1 MRKVLS
7 LITILLVGFVLVACG
22 RDTYTVTF
30 ESNGGT
36 AVTALT
42 NVAKDATITAPTA
55 PTRAGFVFVGWF
67 KESTLVNQWNFATD
81 KVNSNITL
89 YAKWDTAG
97 PTDQQAVD
105 TTFDWL
111 SIGDLSALTNQSPRL
126 ILPTVYQAQGVN
138 ISWVIDKLAFIAANG
153 VITQPTHEQG
163 TQTVTLTATL
173 TKGSVTRTKV
183 FTATVL
189 ALPPISETIPLI
201 NETFNY
207 ANGDILTQST
217 IWGPVSGKTGS
228 SLFTVV
234 DTAPQAIPGGS
245 KALKIEAFTELQI
258 EAPIAHTYDLVV
270 IEVDV
275 MQTATTNASSIHIQ
289 SSSSSPVVAF
299 GLNGR
304 NLYYRVDNGA
314 QIGIPIEVNQW
325 YRLRAEIDLVSK
337 TLQVFYYDNSNNQL
351 IQITPAPVPFTG
363 STNYQSIFIR
373 SGSSDTDTLRPPAY
387 ITNIVANRVEA
398 LPRPTELVA
407 LGEVTGIRP
416 SVTFEAGSEFIVDS
430 PIVKN
435 IYGTQRVLVKDTDY
449 TLLVTNPVD
458 INNPGTYTVTYTLTS
473 ISNPNNTKVV
483 TQEVVVYSV
492 GEPNEITASTTSIV
506 GYLDGTTDVTITSI
520 QPSGILYY
528 LLSSNE
534 VETAEAILL
543 GDSVE
548 ITSNITSINDIV
560 VGNATH
566 IHFMIVLNGNSNIVS
581 RAITLETVQQ
591 ITTRE
596 QFHQMATT
604 ENSNSYILMS
614 DLDFSGFNWVT
625 SSSVF
630 RGKLYGN
637 SHIVS
642 NITITSTAQYGGIFS
657 RANGAYIENLILD
670 NITIVSSSRTGAI
683 IGRAENN
690 PTTLKNVVLMSSSIT
705 GAGGDGVG
713 GVIGQVATPVY
724 ISNLAVIDTNVFSS
738 DARSIGGVV
747 GRIATGTP
755 TVGKLF
761 LSDIYLNGVTV
772 TTETANTDMGA
783 SLLVG
788 RTSDVDGIIIEG
800 QRIIIVNSS
809 VQGIYGGALVGRI
822 QHPTNVSIGYG
833 VTLIDVYVNVTF
845 IGTLRSGLVGRIESE
860 LYLINEDT
868 IFGNLENS
876 IDHPTTQP
884 LTKQSIPENQ
894 AWWSTNLPAFVSN
907 PLWVFDD
914 NATFALVI
922 YKDSSRP
929 MFDVTLDYNVD
940 MPNEV
945 IQVREGNVFGYGA
958 PIVEGYNFVGWFLDA
973 TMTNAL
979 PEGYTVTEAVT
990 LYGKYEALPTYTVSF
1005 ETSGGSAVAD
1015 ITGVFENALITAP
1028 SNPTRDG
1035 YTFEGWYK
1043 EAELVNLWNFATDA
1057 VTANTTLYAKWE
1069 EIPAVKFTVTFE
1081 SNGGTMIDPVVI
1093 GEGLVIPEPA
1103 TPVKDGFV
1111 FVGWFKEVELTN
1123 LWDFDVDIVTANITL
1138 YAKWDEILPTEIHT
1152 AQEFYDMTISGS
1164 DGIFLLMNDIDFSGF
1179 TWTPTATT
1187 PPAFKGTL
1195 EGNGFIISNINIQIP
1210 SPVTDQ
1216 FGGIFSR
1223 VDGAVIRDL
1232 FIYNITVNTTQRAGG
1247 LIGRIMGEGALIENI
1262 VVSNATISGA
1272 DGNGVG
1278 GLVGLVSAY
1287 TEIYNVAIINSSIV
1301 NSQRNVAAFVGR
1313 VDSAPLYAD
1322 DIFIKN
1328 TTVESTFTTSS
1339 SDTGAGAV
1347 VGYIRDHASSL
1358 FSGIRIVV
1366 LQTTVTGPSTGL
1378 LAGYVRFPGTMDVM
1392 DVYLQGSNVGSRT
1405 GLVGYWRDQVVALDQ
1420 STVFVTLG
1428 TNTPHSQ
1435 TLQPANIV
1443 TVPSDLAW
1451 WNTNLS
1457 AFVLSDLWTVK
1468 ADGSIELALLTPQG
1482 EEPVDPVTFTV
1493 TFNSNGGSTVTEAI
1507 IEEGGLITA
1516 PAIPTKEGYSFD
1528 GWYKEAEL
1536 TNLWVFESD
1545 VVTSD
1550 ITLYAKW
1557 DEVIVDPTPVGT
1569 AITSVQEFYNMA
1581 TGHSEWPLSG
1591 TYYLANDLDF
1601 TGFTWIW
1608 VNNTVFT
1615 GVLNGNNKTISNL
1628 TIVSSQDRA
1637 GIFYGFRG
1645 TMKNIKF
1652 DSVSISS
1659 SINAR
1664 AGLIAGEVTTVA
1676 VVLENISVKGLTL
1689 SGNNSNG
1696 VGGLIGY
1703 LNNAA
1708 TVSNISMTNS
1718 TITNGTT
1725 ATGGLFGR
1733 VGDSNAA
1740 FNISIHDVYMNQ
1752 VTVQGTNRVGSILG
1766 ESNGSSGYIVV
1777 TSARVVL
1784 SNMTINASSGN
1795 AAGFSGRHQS
1805 NPSGLGVLNDIYFQ
1819 GTITGTSVNHV
1830 TTDRKYQSITN
1841 FWFFGTLTGTLNTNG
1856 EGTSNILTE
1865 AQNTAWWDTHFASL
1879 EASSLWV
1886 FNETLNVYRLIN
1898 AQ

>member
-42 NVAKDATITAPTA
+42 DVAKDATITAPTA

-81 KVNSNITL
+81 KVTANITL
-89 YAKWDTAG
+89 YAKWDAAG

-153 VITQPTHEQG
+153 VITQPTHEEG

-173 TKGSVTRTKV
+173 TKGLVTRTKV

-207 ANGDILTQST
+207 ANGDILTQAT

-234 DTAPQAIPGGS
+234 DTAPQAIPDGS

-275 MQTATTNASSIHIQ
+275 MQTTSSNGSPINIQ
-289 SSSSSPVVAF
+289 SSSSAPVVAF
-299 GLNGR
+299 GVDGAA
-304 NLYYRVDNGA
+304 LYYRTDNGTLMKTNIEINKWYRMRA
-314 QIGIPIEVNQW
+314 EVN
-325 YRLRAEIDLVSK
+325 LVNK
-337 TLQVFYYDNSNNQL
+337 TLEVFYYADNGQL
-351 IQITPAPVPFTG
+351 VSMTPGPVTYQG
-363 STNYQSIFIR
+363 TTNMQALFIR
-373 SGSSDTDTLRPPAY
+373 SGSSTTTALRPAAY
-387 ITNIVANRVEA
+387 MTNLVANRIEA
-398 LPRPTELVA
+398 LPRPVEVVS

-416 SVTFEAGSEFIVDS
+416 SVTVEVGGSFTVDT
-430 PIVKN
+430 PVIRN
-435 IYGTQRVLVKDTDY
+435 LYGNQRILVKDTDY
-449 TLLVTNPVD
+449 TLVVQNPVD
-458 INNPGTYTVTYTLTS
+458 LNTAGTYTVTYTFTNSTNTS
-473 ISNPNNTKVV
+473 NTKVV

-492 GEPNEITASTTSIV
+492 GEPNEITASTSSLV

-534 VETAEAILL
+534 VETAEAIIL
-543 GDSVE
+543 GDSIE
-548 ITSNITSINDIV
+548 ITSGITSIDDIL

-566 IHFMIVLNGNSNIVS
+566 IHFVIVLNGNSNVVS
-581 RAITLETVQQ
+581 RAITRENVTYISTAQEFVTL
-591 ITTRE
+591 TTPDGSGVINTS
-596 QFHQMATT
+596 FALTA
-604 ENSNSYILMS
+604 
-614 DLDFSGFNWVT
+614 DLDFTGIVFPEHNAS
-625 SSSVF
+625 F
-630 RGKLYGN
+630 RGVFYGN
-637 SHIVS
+637 GYTLS
-642 NITITSTAQYGGIFS
+642 NITINRTGSNYGGIFP
-657 RANGAYIENLILD
+657 RLNGATVRDLIIDNASVTAVDRAGILVGRVENNDSTVMNILIM
-670 NITIVSSSRTGAI
+670 NSSVSSQNA
-683 IGRAENN
+683 N
-690 PTTLKNVVLMSSSIT
+690 
-705 GAGGDGVG
+705 GVG
-713 GVIGQVATPVY
+713 GVIGLVSRYTALKNVA
-724 ISNLAVIDTNVFSS
+724 IIDTTVTALGQKNV
-738 DARSIGGVV
+738 GGVV
-747 GRIATGTP
+747 GRVDGGRLNAE
-755 TVGKLF
+755 
-761 LSDIYLNGVTV
+761 DIYVNNVTV
-772 TTETANTDMGA
+772 TTSVVAGDIAAGMF
-783 SLLVG
+783 VG
-788 RTSDVDGIIIEG
+788 YVRDSVTSIADVN
-800 QRIIIVNSS
+800 RIVIVNSK
-809 VQGIYGGALVGRI
+809 IDAIMGGAL
-822 QHPTNVSIGYG
+822 IGYNRAPG
-833 VTLIDVYVNVTF
+833 TASAQNAYVDVSF
-845 IGTLRSGLVGRIESE
+845 IYNEPTHAGLVGRVNDVAS
-860 LYLINEDT
+860 YLDQTT
-868 IFGNLENS
+868 IFGKLTGAVQNAQ
-876 IDHPTTQP
+876 TQD
-884 LTKQSIPENQ
+884 LANTHTPENQ

-922 YKDSSRP
+922 YKESSKP

-940 MPNEV
+940 IPNEV

-958 PIVEGYNFVGWFLDA
+958 PIVEGYNFVGWYMDA
-973 TMTNAL
+973 AMTVVIPEAL
-979 PEGYTVTEAVT
+979 EITEPIT

-1005 ETSGGSAVAD
+1005 ESNGGSAVAD
-1015 ITGVFENALITAP
+1015 ITGIFENAFITAP
-1028 SNPTRDG
+1028 ANPTKDG
-1035 YTFEGWYK
+1035 YTFEGWFK
-1043 EAELVNLWNFATDA
+1043 EAGFVNAWNFATDT
-1057 VTANTTLYAKWE
+1057 VTGNTTLYAKWE
-1069 EIPAVKFTVTFE
+1069 EIPAVTFTVTFE
-1081 SNGGTMIDPVVI
+1081 SNGGNAIDPVVI
-1093 GEGLVIPEPA
+1093 GEGLVITAPA

-1123 LWDFDVDIVTANITL
+1123 LWDFDVDTVTANITL
-1138 YAKWDEILPTEIHT
+1138 YAKWDEILPTEIQT

-1164 DGIFLLMNDIDFSGF
+1164 DGIFLLMNDIDFTGF
-1179 TWTPTATT
+1179 TWAPMATT

-1232 FIYNITVNTTQRAGG
+1232 FIYNVTVNTTQRAGT
-1247 LIGRIMGEGALIENI
+1247 LVGRVMGAGVLIENI
-1262 VVSNATISGA
+1262 VVKNATVQSGDA
-1272 DGNGVG
+1272 NGTG
-1278 GLVGLVSAY
+1278 GLVALISANS
-1287 TEIYNVAIINSSIV
+1287 EIYNVAVVDSTINSGTLK
-1301 NSQRNVAAFVGR
+1301 NAAGLVGR
-1313 VDSAPLYAD
+1313 VDGGILYAD
-1322 DIFIKN
+1322 DIFIHNVTVTSNN
-1328 TTVESTFTTSS
+1328 TADSDVGVGAIVGYVRNSETSKFS
-1339 SDTGAGAV
+1339 GVRLVATNVTLVGKSAGA
-1347 VGYIRDHASSL
+1347 
-1358 FSGIRIVV
+1358 
-1366 LQTTVTGPSTGL
+1366 
-1378 LAGYVRFPGTMDVM
+1378 LAGYVYFPGTIDVM
-1392 DVYLQGSNVGSRT
+1392 DAYFNVTFSGGIRT
-1405 GLVGYWRDQVVALDQ
+1405 GLVGYWRAQTETLDQ
-1420 STVFVTLG
+1420 SSVFVTMTG
-1428 TNTPHSQ
+1428 NVTHSQ
-1435 TLQPANIV
+1435 TLQPTNIV
-1443 TVPSDLAW
+1443 SAPSDLAW

-1493 TFNSNGGSTVTEAI
+1493 TFNSNGGSAVAEAI
-1507 IEEGGLITA
+1507 VEEGGLVTA
-1516 PAIPTKEGYSFD
+1516 PAVPTKDGYTFEGWF
-1528 GWYKEAEL
+1528 KEAEL
-1536 TNLWVFESD
+1536 TNLWVFASD
-1545 VVTSD
+1545 VVTAD
-1550 ITLYAKW
+1550 MTLYAKW
-1557 DEVIVDPTPVGT
+1557 DEVVIDPTPVGT
-1569 AITSVQEFYNMA
+1569 AITTVQEFYNMA
-1581 TGHSEWPLSG
+1581 TGHAEWPLSG
-1591 TYYLANDLDF
+1591 TYYLANDLNF
-1601 TGFTWIW
+1601 TGFTWTW
-1608 VNNTVFT
+1608 VNGTVFT
-1615 GVLNGNNKTISNL
+1615 GILDGNNKTISNL

-1645 TMKNIKF
+1645 TMKNINF
-1652 DSVSISS
+1652 DTVSISS
-1659 SINAR
+1659 SVNAR

-1676 VVLENISVKGLTL
+1676 VVLENISIKGLTL

-1718 TITNGTT
+1718 SITNGTT

-1784 SNMTINASSGN
+1784 SNMTISASSGN

-1865 AQNTAWWDTHFASL
+1865 VQNNAWWDTNFASL

-1886 FNETLNVYRLIN
+1886 FNETLNVYRLNN